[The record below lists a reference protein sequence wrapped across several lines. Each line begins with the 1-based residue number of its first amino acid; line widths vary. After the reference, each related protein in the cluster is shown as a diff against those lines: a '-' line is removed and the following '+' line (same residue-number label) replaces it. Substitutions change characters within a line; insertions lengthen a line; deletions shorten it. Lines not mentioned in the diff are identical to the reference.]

1 MPNADDLREY
11 SMTKYSMTAQPMPS
25 PLQGAGPDGNHLDAR
40 ESRDPQQREDEQ
52 ASRLP
57 ALIARARTASGFA
70 RILADVDA
78 AAVTG
83 RAALAALPVT
93 RKADLKALQDAAP
106 PWGGLAATDT
116 SGLSRLFM
124 SPGPIFDPEGRGD
137 DWWRFARPMWSAGL
151 RPGDI
156 VHNAFS
162 YHFTPAAFMIEGGAR
177 KIGCPVIPA
186 GVGNLDMQLQAIA
199 ALKPAMYAGT
209 PSFLK
214 MIVEKALE
222 TGADG
227 SSFRRALVSAEPLPP
242 SLRAW
247 FIEHGIPI
255 VLQLYGTADLGCIA
269 YETQSDGTL
278 HPGYVL
284 DEDVL
289 VEIVRPGTGT
299 PVAEGEVGEIVVTSF
314 NADYPL
320 VRFGTGDLSA
330 VLPGASPCGR
340 TNQRIKGWMGRADQT
355 TKVRG
360 MFVHPAQIAAIQQRH
375 PEIAKARMV
384 VSGMT
389 GDDRM
394 TLMCELAS
402 GDGGDR
408 QDAIVASI
416 RDVTRLRGDV
426 EFVAAGTLANDGK
439 VIEDARRHD

>member
-1 MPNADDLREY
+1 
-11 SMTKYSMTAQPMPS
+11 MTRQA
-25 PLQGAGPDGNHLDAR
+25 LGAGPDGQHLDAR
-40 ESRDPQQREDEQ
+40 EGRDATAREAEI

-57 ALIARARTASGFA
+57 TLIERAKTAPGLA
-70 RILADVDA
+70 RILGDVEPRSVD
-78 AAVTG
+78 G

-93 RKADLKALQDAAP
+93 RKSDLKSLQNASP
-106 PWGGLAATDT
+106 PWGGLAATGT

-137 DWWRFARPMWSAGL
+137 DWWRFARPMWSTGL

-162 YHFTPAAFMIEGGAR
+162 YHFTPAAFMVEGAAR
-177 KIGCPVIPA
+177 MIGCPVIPA
-186 GVGNLDMQLQAIA
+186 GVGNTDMQLQAIA
-199 ALKPAMYAGT
+199 ALKPSMYAGT

-214 MIVEKALE
+214 LIVEKALE
-222 TGADG
+222 TGADV
-227 SSFRRALVSAEPLPP
+227 SSFQRALVSAEPLPP

-247 FIEHGIPI
+247 LIEHGVPV

-269 YETQSDGTL
+269 YETRSDGAVN
-278 HPGYVL
+278 PGFVV
-284 DEDVL
+284 DEDVI

-299 PVAEGEVGEIVVTSF
+299 PVADGEVGEIVVTSF

-320 VRFGTGDLSA
+320 VRFATGDLSA
-330 VLPGASPCGR
+330 VLAGASPCGR

-360 MFVHPAQIAAIQQRH
+360 MFVHPAQVAEIQKRH
-375 PEIAKARMV
+375 PEIAKARLV

-394 TLMCELAS
+394 TLLCEPAAGAAI
-402 GDGGDR
+402 GDGLR
-408 QDAIVASI
+408 EAIVASI
-416 RDVTRLRGDV
+416 RDATRLRGEV
-426 EFVAAGTLANDGK
+426 ELVAAGSLANDGK
-439 VIEDARRHD
+439 VIEDVRKHD